1 MARTKQTAETKQKV
15 NATEQSGSAAA
26 TGKAGTEHKRP
37 KTAFFWFSDETRPKI
52 LEEKGKIAVTEVA
65 KILGERWKS
74 LDDNARA
81 VYEKK
86 ANADKARWEKLC
98 AQLGY
103 VPETKKAAAKK
114 AKEAKAAARD
124 ASPKRESPKK
134 AKKEKDP
141 NAPKRPRSAYILFS
155 TEQRAS
161 VLKDHPEY
169 APKEVTVE
177 LGARW
182 GKLSEA
188 EKKQYQEQNE
198 ADKERYKREME
209 SYKPTLA
216 LE

>member
-1 MARTKQTAETKQKV
+1 MARTKQTAGTKQ
-15 NATEQSGSAAA
+15 NANANAAEQSSAPA
-26 TGKAGTEHKRP
+26 TNDASTAHKRP
-37 KTAFFWFSDETRPKI
+37 KTAFFWYSDETRPKI

-81 VYEKK
+81 VYEQK
-86 ANADKARWEKLC
+86 ASADKARWEALC
-98 AQLGY
+98 TQLGY

-114 AKEAKAAARD
+114 AKAAARD

-134 AKKEKDP
+134 TKKDKDP

-155 TEQRAS
+155 TEQRAN
-161 VLKDHPEY
+161 VIKDHPEY
-169 APKEVTVE
+169 APKEVTTE

-182 GKLSEA
+182 GKLTEE
-188 EKKQYQEQNE
+188 EKKQYQQQNE
-198 ADKERYKREME
+198 ADKERYKQEME

>member
-1 MARTKQTAETKQKV
+1 MARTKQAAGAQPTAEQNKNT
-15 NATEQSGSAAA
+15 NATPSKASA
-26 TGKAGTEHKRP
+26 EHKRP
-37 KTAFFWFSDETRPKI
+37 KTAFFWYSDEARPKI

-74 LDDNARA
+74 LDDVARA
-81 VYEKK
+81 VYEQK
-86 ANADKARWEKLC
+86 AIADKARWEKLC

-134 AKKEKDP
+134 AKKEKDA
-141 NAPKRPRSAYILFS
+141 NAPKGPRSAYILFS
-155 TEQRAS
+155 TEERKN
-161 VLKDHPEY
+161 VVKDHPGL
-169 APKEVTVE
+169 APKEVTTE

-182 GKLSEA
+182 RKLSEE
-188 EKKQYQEQNE
+188 EKKKYQEQNE
-198 ADKERYKREME
+198 ADKVRYKSEME